1 MKKRDLN
8 HIHSVFL
15 PHSFFVSLF
24 LVQGA
29 IYRHSSKAQLNKS
42 KAQLNKTNRL
52 EVPTTL
58 TSFRW
63 TSLSHRLIIMADN
76 HVKGPYIP
84 PTALVK
90 SLGQLSHL

>member
-1 MKKRDLN
+1 MN
-8 HIHSVFL
+8 SV
-15 PHSFFVSLF
+15 S
-24 LVQGA
+24 A
-29 IYRHSSKAQLNKS
+29 KYRHLS

-58 TSFRW
+58 TGFRW
-63 TSLSHRLIIMADN
+63 TSVLYRLIITADN

-90 SLGQLSHL
+90 SSGKLSHL

>member
-29 IYRHSSKAQLNKS
+29 KYRHSR